1 MQKAKTTKATRTLVA
16 DIASSP
22 ARTVQPPPAVR
33 RGALQDGRQ
42 PKKAKQTVEP
52 LPGTKVEDEASRMK
66 SSQMIVEKLLA
77 MTKTGRAGKGT
88 STNLIF
94 PCGGMLIP
102 GYWGS
107 K

>member
-22 ARTVQPPPAVR
+22 ARTVQPPPTVR

-77 MTKTGRAGKGT
+77 MTKTGPGEGNKHKFDLSLRGNVNSGLLGK
-88 STNLIF
+88 
-94 PCGGMLIP
+94 
-102 GYWGS
+102 
-107 K
+107 